1 MIYMGIN
8 NMKMEKVKAKQ
19 ILNLSVGCF
28 HHDSIIGRPYG
39 SKITSFGKGKEGYIY
54 VLRPS
59 PTLITETLARKTQ
72 ILFSMDIS
80 AIVLKLNLLPGD
92 VVVEAGTGSG
102 SLSCSLATAISPN
115 GHLYTFE
122 FNEERARLTQES
134 FKELGFTN
142 ITSTHRDVVSNG
154 FGL

>member
-1 MIYMGIN
+1 
-8 NMKMEKVKAKQ
+8 
-19 ILNLSVGCF
+19 LNVSIGCF

-54 VLRPS
+54 ILKPS

-80 AIVLKLNLLPGD
+80 AIIFKLNLLPGD
-92 VVVEAGTGSG
+92 TVVEAGTGSG
-102 SLSCSLATAISPN
+102 SLSSSIATAIHPG

-122 FNEERARLTQES
+122 FNEERAR
-134 FKELGFTN
+134 
-142 ITSTHRDVVSNG
+142 ITR
-154 FGL
+154 